1 MLSAC
6 LVASL
11 PSTKMLTTGFRSRGS
26 IRLFSDATNYLT
38 PLAATGEEVYVVS
51 GSSRG
56 IGLEFSRQLL
66 LRTVGTKVIGL
77 SRTSSDGLVEL
88 KAQFPDRMH
97 IVHVDLEEQESVEA
111 AGKAVAAL
119 ASRVDI
125 LLNVAGILG
134 DGGKNFPGP
143 ERSIL
148 TIDRDW
154 FTKTLNLNLI
164 GHVMMTKALVPLL
177 KKDKTAPVPSK
188 IVNLSARVG
197 SIADNSLGGWYS
209 YRISKSG
216 LNMFTKT
223 SSIELKRYRIKN
235 NDRYFRSFEDEFV
248 SSKILFF
255 STSYLLLLFRFNSV
269 MISIHP
275 GTTDTDLSVPFQ
287 KGVKPDKLFSVEKS
301 VGLMLNVVWNANLAE
316 TGKFFAFDG
325 VEIPW

>member
-6 LVASL
+6 LVSSL
-11 PSTKMLTTGFRSRGS
+11 PITKLLNTGFRSRGS
-26 IRLFSDATNYLT
+26 FRLFSDTTNYLT
-38 PLAATGEEVYVVS
+38 PLSASEEQVYVIS

-66 LRTVGTKVIGL
+66 LRTAGTKVIGL
-77 SRTSSDGLVEL
+77 SRATSDGLLEL
-88 KAQFPDRMH
+88 KEQFPDRMH

-119 ASRVDI
+119 TPRVDV

-154 FTKTLNLNLI
+154 LTKTMNLNLI
-164 GHVMMTKALVPLL
+164 GHVMMTQALVPLL
-177 KKDKTAPVPSK
+177 KRDKTDPVPSK

-197 SIADNSLGGWYS
+197 SINDNSLGGWYS

-223 SSIELKRYRIKN
+223 SSIELKRYRVQNKYPYIPLSKTN
-235 NDRYFRSFEDEFV
+235 LYPVV
-248 SSKILFF
+248 SSHQLFF
-255 STSYLLLLFRFNSV
+255 SYILFSHLLLL
-269 MISIHP
+269 
-275 GTTDTDLSVPFQ
+275 DLIQ
-287 KGVKPDKLFSVEKS
+287 
-301 VGLMLNVVWNANLAE
+301 
-316 TGKFFAFDG
+316 
-325 VEIPW
+325 